1 MKLDLKELLAKI
13 TGQSEFKTLL
23 WTNPSPTSQFAPQ
36 TISIDLSDYNEVEIE
51 FKHASVSDSYLY
63 QKARVGSADVGL
75 FYMSVKSGASPE
87 YEGRPLT
94 VASDGIT
101 FEAGARYYG
110 STMYTDN
117 IRCIPTRI
125 YGLK

>member
-1 MKLDLKELLAKI
+1 MATSTIKAERI
-13 TGQSEFKTLL
+13 LL
-23 WTNPSPTSQFAPQ
+23 WTNPDPASAFAPQ
-36 TISIDLSDYNEVEIE
+36 TISIDLSDYDEVEIE

-75 FYMSVKSGASPE
+75 FYVSVKSGFTPE

-101 FEAGARYYG
+101 FEAGARYYV
-110 STMYTDN
+110 STIYTEN
-117 IRCIPTRI
+117 IRCVPTRI